1 MRWTPAIPFQAGAP
15 LDLAPPKLHVAAID
29 YNHFVIGKPDDQPQR
44 SIGGL
49 HDEDVPC
56 ALGLRAH
63 LSHCHTYPA
72 EYFIQMIEK
81 LKKKNNPQQRPLI
94 RRKNILCHNLKSMAE
109 TGQIFSFES

>member
-1 MRWTPAIPFQAGAP
+1 MRWTQAIPFQAGAP

-44 SIGGL
+44 SIRGL

-81 LKKKNNPQQRPLI
+81 FFLKKTHNNAL
-94 RRKNILCHNLKSMAE
+94 L
-109 TGQIFSFES
+109 FEAKTVCVTI